1 MRRIRRV
8 LGLVVALV
16 VLASV
21 PALAS
26 GGGGWAEHKTGSYK
40 CKATYT
46 YWDTTTWDYGRAN
59 NSYTGAEKCT
69 EVRASYKPKGVIG
82 TQYGNWHTLQSTAQ
96 RTDFVAEAEIA
107 NVQNR
112 AIPQGTSNQT
122 PWKVVYNA

>member
-1 MRRIRRV
+1 M
-8 LGLVVALV
+8 
-16 VLASV
+16 
-21 PALAS
+21 
-26 GGGGWAEHKTGSYK
+26 
-40 CKATYT
+40 
-46 YWDTTTWDYGRAN
+46 
-59 NSYTGAEKCT
+59 
-69 EVRASYKPKGVIG
+69 RASYKPKGVIG